1 MLAQTIRRNW
11 ISLEAEINCWD
22 QPKVSDKTVEV
33 LDNLE
38 SKVHVSQ
45 SLKLGIPKTTINKVL
60 HKRLKLQAYNL
71 QVLQELKPDDFEERL
86 NFAVKIL
93 NKIDVNQSFLDDVIF
108 TDGYL
113 QYERAC

>member
-1 MLAQTIRRNW
+1 MLAQTIWRNW
-11 ISLEAEINCWD
+11 ISLEAEINCQD
-22 QPKVSDKTVEV
+22 QPKVSDETVEV

-38 SKVHVSQ
+38 LKVHVSQ
-45 SLKLGIPKTTINKVL
+45 SLKLGIPKTTIIKVL

-71 QVLQELKPDDFEERL
+71 QVLQELKPEECL
-86 NFAVKIL
+86 NFAFKIL

-113 QYERAC
+113 PYERAC